1 MDENKGDLR
10 AELTLEDGLWTWVIW
25 AFNGD
30 GWWWPGVVWPGNSL
44 HDSRR
49 LELPGRPPPPRA
61 GPAGLAGMPRLLGR
75 RPGERRA
82 GRPPVEGDWR
92 GGGPLMLTAQAFID
106 LILGKEI
113 QITSYGRTVTGI
125 VAALNQNLTTDLELN
140 CDGRRVFVNWRHI
153 SILEVD
159 G

>member
-1 MDENKGDLR
+1 
-10 AELTLEDGLWTWVIW
+10 
-25 AFNGD
+25 
-30 GWWWPGVVWPGNSL
+30 
-44 HDSRR
+44 
-49 LELPGRPPPPRA
+49 
-61 GPAGLAGMPRLLGR
+61 
-75 RPGERRA
+75 
-82 GRPPVEGDWR
+82 
-92 GGGPLMLTAQAFID
+92 MLTAQAFID